1 MCAER
6 SKFLANSSSEDK
18 MLRKIYSLQQLL
30 SGLFRPRFRRAG
42 GYRVVVALTLAGLAS
57 LGKESKGQEMTA
69 A

>member
-1 MCAER
+1 
-6 SKFLANSSSEDK
+6 